1 MIVATSSILASGL
14 ERAPRRSRHAH
25 SAHSPGLLPLLASAL
40 VLVAAAALAAD
51 AAPARDGRPP
61 AAKAQGT
68 GLAFEI
74 VNDGPMLVQCLVGA
88 ELQVRSATLSA
99 ADSAAGKFTGGADVI
114 GFGGGIVLS
123 TGTITGALGPN
134 SEYGSSGKDHGRE
147 GDAALDLFVDPE
159 MTYDACILEFE
170 FFTSQPRTIAF
181 DYVFASE
188 EYSEFVGAGFDD
200 VLAFFLNGNGVAQN
214 IARVTDPCATVTG
227 GPTSVD
233 NVNCGNQF
241 EPTAQPVNC
250 NCYRDNEWNLAAFP
264 PTPPTL
270 DSEMDGFTKVF
281 TASGTSVAGWNTLR
295 IAIADAGDGILDSN
309 VYIRCQSFV
318 VPVQPSSWGRLKAG
332 YR

>member
-1 MIVATSSILASGL
+1 MKP
-14 ERAPRRSRHAH
+14 RAPIS
-25 SAHSPGLLPLLASAL
+25 LLTLPAVLLLLAAGAL
-40 VLVAAAALAAD
+40 PAV

-61 AAKAQGT
+61 VAKTQGT

-74 VNDGPMLVQCLVGA
+74 VSDAATLVQCLVGP
-88 ELQVRSATLSA
+88 ELQVRNATLSA
-99 ADSAAGKFTGGADVI
+99 ADSAAGKFTGGVDII

-134 SEYGSSGKDHGRE
+134 SEFGSEGKDHGLE

-159 MTYDACILEFE
+159 QTYDACSLQFE
-170 FFTSQPRTIAF
+170 FFTDQPRTITF

-200 VLAFFLNGNGVAQN
+200 VLALFLNGNTAAQN
-214 IARVTDPCATVTG
+214 IARVTAPCATVTG
-227 GPTSVD
+227 VPTSVD

-241 EPTAQPVNC
+241 EPTVQPVNC
-250 NCYRDNEWNLAAFP
+250 NCYVDNEWNFSAFP
-264 PTPPTL
+264 STPPPL
-270 DSEMDGFTKVF
+270 DCEMDGLTTVF
-281 TASGTSVAGWNTLR
+281 TATGTSVAGWNTLR

-309 VYIRCQSFV
+309 VFIRCQSFT
-318 VPVQPSSWGRLKAG
+318 VPAAPSSWGRVKAG